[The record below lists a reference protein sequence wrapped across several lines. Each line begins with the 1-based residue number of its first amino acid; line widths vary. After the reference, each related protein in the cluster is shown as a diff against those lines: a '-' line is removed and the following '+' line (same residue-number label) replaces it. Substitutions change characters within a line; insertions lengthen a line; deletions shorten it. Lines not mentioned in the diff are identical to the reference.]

1 MRGIRS
7 IVLYFSRVG
16 FKCVRH
22 AISCAFLADFAGII
36 TAIIAGYSSSHRF
49 PGYNVSPSVIVDS
62 TMDDNS
68 ELGIAITEARAA
80 KGKLEHAKGF
90 ERNHNRTINQL
101 DERIFGMFAML
112 VLVILI
118 SVWAFDVPALIRYAV
133 TIVAGAIFVYCKS
146 MATKRKKDLD
156 ALRQQQAKEHSQN
169 M

>member
-1 MRGIRS
+1 M
-7 IVLYFSRVG
+7 YFSRVG

-22 AISCAFLADFAGII
+22 AISFSCLADFAGII
-36 TAIIAGYSSSHRF
+36 TAIIAGYSPSHRF

-62 TMDDNS
+62 TMDEHS
-68 ELGIAITEARAA
+68 ELGIAITEVRAA